1 VAASSW
7 LLASHPPGHPFILR
21 KEDGFAENVK
31 AVIDKIEAVTRQP
44 GFIYT
49 LALILLRDLFFS
61 PDEAAEVNWHDHLN
75 FQEITFLAGLLV
87 KSEISFSIPA
97 EEDSAQWFEEIYRFF
112 DELHKKHHEHFIK
125 ELEKR
130 IETGMR
136 VEDPEADY
144 RRTFGSGMMMTEP
157 IFYGGSGAYDFQYL
171 EFATEKYAADKSW
184 IRQHVGIDVADMGR
198 IARELKGLHEYKY
211 NSQPALKRGEFSKL
225 CTAALSIFCFEKNE
239 LQQFGAETV
248 SAFLKAFSLIPGKV
262 NSSLRLPGQF
272 NQLQSNPIV
281 QLPDGRYFLPVEFNL
296 SEAIYECPFF
306 WMNADCSYVAEALLH
321 RGRFAEKAT
330 ANLLRRVFDAPN
342 VYTAVE
348 IKKSKTQTVT
358 DIDVLA
364 VVGNK
369 AVIAQV
375 KSKRLTEVARIGDE
389 TCLAADF
396 KLAVQEAYDQA
407 LLSRR
412 ALLDRNSKLFVGG
425 KEILLNESIDEAYIL
440 CITLDHYPAVMHQV
454 DVYLRKQ
461 AADPFPV
468 AISLFD
474 LDMLAFYLA
483 DPFEFAYYLRQRTA
497 LSDYYKADTEMSLLG
512 MHLKQKLFKDK
523 EADSEVVDSTFAQ
536 LVDANFP
543 VLRGSVPRTAAA
555 DKLHHQWKNADFQI
569 LVDQAKSTNEP
580 RFADVVFFL
589 YDLAGNG
596 ADGLIQ
602 TLKLLKR
609 KTAADHRTHDA
620 RMPFSDSRAGITIV
634 SEPSSP
640 AALQKTLLGLSKL
653 AKYKSKADVWLGLG
667 CLAVSDR
674 LVDAMVFSKEPW
686 KPDPVLEDLSKHL
699 RGKPMLPSGKKVGR
713 NQLCPCKSGKKYKY
727 CHGAS

>member
-1 VAASSW
+1 M
-7 LLASHPPGHPFILR
+7 
-21 KEDGFAENVK
+21 K
-31 AVIDKIEAVTRQP
+31 AVIDKIEGVATQP

-61 PDEAAEVNWHDHLN
+61 PGEAAEINWHDHLN

-87 KSEISFSIPA
+87 KSEISLSIPA
-97 EEDSAQWFEEIYRFF
+97 EEDSAQWFEEIYKFF

-125 ELEKR
+125 ELEER
-130 IETGMR
+130 VGTGMR
-136 VEDPEADY
+136 IEDPEADY

-184 IRQHVGIDVADMGR
+184 IRQHVGIDVAEMGR
-198 IARELKGLHEYKY
+198 IARELKGLHEHKY
-211 NSQPALKRGEFSKL
+211 NTHRTLKRGEFAKL
-225 CTAALSIFCFEKNE
+225 CTAALSIFCFEENE
-239 LQQFGAETV
+239 LQQFGTETV
-248 SAFLKAFSLIPGKV
+248 TAFIKVFSLIPGKV

-272 NQLQSNPIV
+272 NQLQSSPIV
-281 QLPDGRYFLPVEFNL
+281 QLPDARYFLPVGFNL

-306 WMNADCSYVAEALLH
+306 WMIADRSYAAEALLH
-321 RGRFAEKAT
+321 RGQFAEDAT
-330 ANLLRRVFDAPN
+330 ANLLRRVFGARN
-342 VYTAVE
+342 VYTDVE
-348 IKKSKTQTVT
+348 IKKTKSQTIT

-375 KSKRLTEVARIGDE
+375 KSKRLTEVARLGDE
-389 TCLAADF
+389 TRLASDF

-407 LLSRR
+407 LLCRR
-412 ALLDRNSKLFVGG
+412 ALLDRNSKLFAGE
-425 KEILLNESIDEAYIL
+425 KEVHLEESIDDAYIL
-440 CITLDHYPAVMHQV
+440 CITLDHYPAVMRQV
-454 DVYLRKQ
+454 DVYLGKQ
-461 AADPFPV
+461 ANDPFPV
-468 AISLFD
+468 AISIFD
-474 LDMLAFYLA
+474 LDVLAFYLA
-483 DPFEFAYYLRQRTA
+483 DPFEFAYYLRQRTE
-497 LSDYYKADTEMSLLG
+497 LSSYYKADTEMSLLG
-512 MHLKQKLFKDK
+512 VHLKQKLFKNK
-523 EADSEVVDSTFAQ
+523 EVDFEAVDSSFAQ

-543 VLRGSVPRTAAA
+543 VLRGSVPKTAAA
-555 DKLHHQWKNADFQI
+555 DKLHHQWKNADFQT

-589 YDLAGNG
+589 YDLAGEG

-602 TLKLLKR
+602 TLKTLKR
-609 KTAADHRTHDA
+609 RTASDHRTHDA
-620 RMPFSDSRAGITIV
+620 RMPFSDSRGGITIV

-640 AALQKTLLGLSKL
+640 AALRKKLIGLSRL

-667 CLAVSDR
+667 CFATSDR

-699 RGKPMLPSGKKVGR
+699 RGKPMLPSGKKIGR
-713 NQLCPCKSGKKYKY
+713 NQPCPCNSGKKYKY